1 MLHTKVQFPLGLFL
15 RSLFLL
21 GLMAC
26 HSPSTVRADEKTDF
40 IRQLQT
46 EAIANKKSPLGHWG
60 AMPDNYLGW
69 SSHSNRLIPVYA
81 FGTKS
86 AGQGIDLTSYQ
97 GANSPYRSA
106 EALKRIYARMP
117 SDTLNPTAEYL
128 DQTNIFD
135 LQHAALKAG
144 KKNIILIVFDG
155 MDWQTTRAAALYNSK
170 KLAYTEG
177 RGTGTHFQTY
187 DANGTSQ
194 FGFMVTS
201 PHNEGTD
208 VDVDAQTVKNPGGK
222 MFGGYNVELG
232 GPNPWTPGS
241 DVPYLISKSKNP
253 AGQHAYTDSSSSAS
267 SMTAG
272 IKTYN
277 NAVNVDYQ
285 GQQVRTIAHIAQA
298 AGYSVGAVTSV
309 PISHATPAASYAHNV
324 ERDDYQD
331 LSRDLLGL
339 KSVSHPNQPLQG
351 LDLLMGT
358 GWGAEVPKSKGGGA
372 NFVPG
377 NMYLTAADMKAIRAE
392 NGGKYVVAQ
401 RTAGVTGADGIQ
413 RGVADAIQQKKRI
426 LGFYGV
432 AQTGHLPFATADGDY
447 KPASGNKGE
456 KGREKYTEADLTEN
470 PTLADMTAGA
480 LTYLSA
486 QPKGFWLMVE
496 AGDVDWANHDN
507 NIDNSIG
514 AVNSGD
520 KAVKTVTD
528 WVEKHSNWQETV
540 VIVTADHGHYL
551 FLDKP
556 ELLFT
561 PPGK

>member
-1 MLHTKVQFPLGLFL
+1 MSRTALKVTVCLA
-15 RSLFLL
+15 LL
-21 GLMAC
+21 GQAL
-26 HSPSTVRADEKTDF
+26 SDTQPRAVAAEKTDF
-40 IRQLQT
+40 LRELQT
-46 EAIANKKSPLGHWG
+46 EAISKGKSPLAHWG
-60 AMPDNYLGW
+60 PSGSIYAEW
-69 SSHSNRLIPVYA
+69 STHSNRLIPVYT
-81 FGTKS
+81 FGTKNS
-86 AGQGIDLTSYQ
+86 GAGIDLTSYQ
-97 GANSPYRSA
+97 GANSPYRTA
-106 EALKRIYARMP
+106 DALQKIYMRMP
-117 SDTLNPTAEYL
+117 SNSVNPNAEYI

-135 LQHAALKAG
+135 LQQAALKAG
-144 KKNIILIVFDG
+144 KKNIILVVFDG
-155 MDWQTTRAAALYNSK
+155 MDWQTTRAAALYNLK
-170 KLAYTEG
+170 KIGYTAG

-187 DANGTSQ
+187 DAGGTSQ
-194 FGFMVTS
+194 YGFMVTS

-208 VDVDAQTVKNPGGK
+208 VDVNAQTVKNPGGK

-241 DVPYLISKSKNP
+241 DVQYLISKSKNP

-277 NAVNVDYQ
+277 NAVNVDFQ

-298 AGYSVGAVTSV
+298 AGYSVGAITSV

-331 LSRDLLGL
+331 LTRDLLGL
-339 KSVSHPNQPLQG
+339 KSVSHPNQPLLG

-358 GWGAEVPKSKGGGA
+358 GWGAEVQDVKSGKKKQGD
-372 NFVPG
+372 NFVAG
-377 NMYLTAADMKAIRAE
+377 NLYLAADDLKQIRAE
-392 NGGKYVVAQ
+392 NGGKYIVAQ

-413 RGVADAIQQKKRI
+413 RGVAEALQLKKRF

-432 AQTGHLPFATADGDY
+432 AATGHLPFATADG
-447 KPASGNKGE
+447 KFNPTIGKGKE
-456 KGREKYTEADLTEN
+456 KGKEVYTEADLIEN
-470 PTLADMTAGA
+470 PTLADMTEGA
-480 LTYLSA
+480 LKYLSA
-486 QPKGFWLMVE
+486 QPTKGFWLMVE

-520 KAVKTVTD
+520 RAVKTVTD

-551 FLDKP
+551 FLDQP
-556 ELLFT
+556 ELLF
-561 PPGK
+561 PPTK